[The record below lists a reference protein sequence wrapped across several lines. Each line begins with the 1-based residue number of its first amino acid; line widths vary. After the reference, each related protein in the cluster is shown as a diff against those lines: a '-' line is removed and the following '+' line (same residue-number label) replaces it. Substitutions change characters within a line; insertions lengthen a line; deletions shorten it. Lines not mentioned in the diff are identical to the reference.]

1 MSCILHIETSTSACS
16 VAVSE
21 DGQNVFN
28 KEDLNGPSHA
38 ALLGVFI
45 DEALSFADSHAMPI
59 DAVAVSC
66 GPGSY
71 TGLRIGVS
79 MAKGVC
85 YGRNIPLIGL
95 PTLKVQCVPV
105 LLYHDELPEDALL
118 CPMIDARRMEVYA
131 AIYDRALKPVRD
143 IAADIV
149 DENSYTEFL
158 DQHPVYFFGDGA
170 AKCKDKITH
179 PNAHFIDDIRPLAKM
194 MFPLAEKAIAENDF
208 KDVAYFEPFYLKEFV
223 ASQPK
228 KLLYYMQYNTQQKR
242 MPLPEYGR
250 SIQNM
255 VDHALTIEDRAERQR
270 CANTI
275 INIMGNMFP
284 HLRDVPDFKHKLW
297 DHLAIMS
304 DFKLDI
310 DYPYEIIRKDN
321 LNTRPEVIPYPSTK
335 IRYRHYGRTLEVL
348 IKKAIDFP
356 EGDEKQN
363 LIALICNHMKKDYMT
378 WNKDTVDD
386 RKIAEDLNEYSG
398 GKLQMT
404 DDIIKLMA
412 ERINQNYRP
421 KVNNQNNRRDNRN
434 NKRKY

>member
-1 MSCILHIETSTSACS
+1 
-16 VAVSE
+16 
-21 DGQNVFN
+21 
-28 KEDLNGPSHA
+28 
-38 ALLGVFI
+38 
-45 DEALSFADSHAMPI
+45 
-59 DAVAVSC
+59 
-66 GPGSY
+66 
-71 TGLRIGVS
+71 
-79 MAKGVC
+79 
-85 YGRNIPLIGL
+85 
-95 PTLKVQCVPV
+95 
-105 LLYHDELPEDALL
+105 
-118 CPMIDARRMEVYA
+118 
-131 AIYDRALKPVRD
+131 
-143 IAADIV
+143 
-149 DENSYTEFL
+149 
-158 DQHPVYFFGDGA
+158 
-170 AKCKDKITH
+170 
-179 PNAHFIDDIRPLAKM
+179 
-194 MFPLAEKAIAENDF
+194 
-208 KDVAYFEPFYLKEFV
+208 
-223 ASQPK
+223 
-228 KLLYYMQYNTQQKR
+228 MQYNTQQKR

-321 LNTRPEVIPYPSTK
+321 LNTRPSTK